1 MELCLTSAV
10 RTTRRQRRLYGSVS
24 AALEGLTKSVAVFA
38 HPRPDAG
45 RNVLPSAQRP
55 ERQKRN
61 YDNGVAGKRFKAGM
75 GLLLLPTQP
84 DYGRVDRTPHG
95 PSPDAVEGGRPTGS
109 SEGGGTCRW
118 SCRCGSTQECFSE
131 APLASWAPG
140 PVNDK
145 GLSGRTGGRS
155 VGRTSGI
162 LGEVPAGW
170 SSRMAETKK
179 RISRRKRSSFGAT
192 RSKTNHR
199 TRQVIGAG
207 ARRGVLDW
215 TIDRSSGEGVRALQE
230 GEGVEMDFYWASS
243 CRAPGKLG
251 GSDTG
256 LCVRPTR
263 C

>member
-1 MELCLTSAV
+1 M
-10 RTTRRQRRLYGSVS
+10 
-24 AALEGLTKSVAVFA
+24 
-38 HPRPDAG
+38 
-45 RNVLPSAQRP
+45 
-55 ERQKRN
+55 
-61 YDNGVAGKRFKAGM
+61 KRFKAGM

-131 APLASWAPG
+131 APLTSWAPG

-170 SSRMAETKK
+170 SSRMAETKR

-199 TRQVIGAG
+199 TRQLI
-207 ARRGVLDW
+207 RRRRPPRRFGLNDGPAFGRGRPRP
-215 TIDRSSGEGVRALQE
+215 TGGR
-230 GEGVEMDFYWASS
+230 GVEMDFYWASS